1 MNPDS
6 GQGLSRCVMAAL
18 RGGVVV
24 LAAAAAAYV
33 AACPANANLTAR
45 DLHGTWRA
53 DIAGT
58 WASAD
63 LVLQP
68 NPDWP
73 GSLAGRIR
81 RDGREALLAGDLED
95 GTFILEES
103 ADGVRIDA
111 TWIGQPVEGR
121 CGREIRGNWRA
132 SGDSP
137 SRGFTLRRADGD

>member
-1 MNPDS
+1 MRPAP
-6 GQGLSRCVMAAL
+6 GQQLPRHVRAAL
-18 RGGVVV
+18 RASVLV
-24 LAAAAAAYV
+24 LAAAGAACV
-33 AACPANANLTAR
+33 AACPANADLTAR
-45 DLHGTWRA
+45 DLHGAWRA

-81 RDGREALLAGDLED
+81 REGREALLAGDLED
-95 GTFILEES
+95 GTFTLEES

-121 CGREIRGNWRA
+121 CGREIRGTWRA